1 MLNKY
6 SYWFITFTTCVLWLH
21 KSNFQTFHCKSI
33 KICRLCHQCQWSHRR
48 ANGLYNCLY
57 NIHSTGPETSEV
69 VLVSAAHCNF
79 ICKVIASCDHLIR
92 IYFFFF
98 KGQRQQR
105 CGDLLL
111 PWIPSPRI
119 VPSQRTL
126 WWPTELLL
134 WEGARTSPS
143 RAIRIGH
150 CLFRVLLGN
159 WTRAGHA
166 GKGAGAEDLEDHQLP
181 RLPTGH
187 QQRQGRESQGSLCR
201 RRHCCLQNHLKV
213 KEKGQGKHEGGNS
226 VTCMSSSKK
235 LQTWEWSFCR
245 LVRSGALLQSLNNQH
260 PGLRERVP
268 QDQNSQGMM

>member
-1 MLNKY
+1 MNLKKEHFIEFKKMVLSPHATYSVSPGCALWGKQASLGGIDVVWLFFPVFSYSCLLMLNKY
-6 SYWFITFTTCVLWLH
+6 SYWLITFTTCVLWLH

-33 KICRLCHQCQWSHRR
+33 KIYRLCHQCQWSHRR

-119 VPSQRTL
+119 VPS
-126 WWPTELLL
+126 
-134 WEGARTSPS
+134 
-143 RAIRIGH
+143 
-150 CLFRVLLGN
+150 
-159 WTRAGHA
+159 
-166 GKGAGAEDLEDHQLP
+166 
-181 RLPTGH
+181 
-187 QQRQGRESQGSLCR
+187 
-201 RRHCCLQNHLKV
+201 
-213 KEKGQGKHEGGNS
+213 
-226 VTCMSSSKK
+226 
-235 LQTWEWSFCR
+235 
-245 LVRSGALLQSLNNQH
+245 
-260 PGLRERVP
+260 
-268 QDQNSQGMM
+268 